1 MELQV
6 SPAGASLI
14 EQSSSRIDFR
24 WSGWG
29 KPIAFLGAAVV
40 IAVLSVHFHR
50 YLTPAALAGD
60 VERLHGW
67 QEAHPIALPLL
78 LATTF
83 IVSTGLSIP
92 AVITLSVLSGWL
104 LGIGEGLIVTSFA
117 STGGATMA
125 FLISRYLLR
134 DAIARQW
141 PEMVARADET
151 VERDGAFYLLSL
163 RLVHVI
169 PSWLIN
175 LVVGCTK
182 VRASTFWWTTQLGM
196 LPSTAFYVYAGAH
209 LKSLA
214 QIKEQGVCSIATPE
228 VIGAFV
234 VLAILPLV
242 ARKAIHHFSRPQ

>member
-6 SPAGASLI
+6 LHAGASLI

-24 WSGWG
+24 WRGWG

-40 IAVLSVHFHR
+40 ILLLSIRYHQ

-78 LATTF
+78 LAATF

-104 LGIGEGLIVTSFA
+104 LGTWEGLLITSFA
-117 STGGATMA
+117 STAGATVA

-141 PEMVARADET
+141 PEIVARADEM

-175 LVVGCTK
+175 LVVGCTR
-182 VRASTFWWTTQLGM
+182 VRAAIFWWTTQLGM

-214 QIKEQGVCSIATPE
+214 QIKEQGVCSIATPQ

-234 VLAILPLV
+234 VLAILPLA
-242 ARKAIHHFSRPQ
+242 ARKAIQRFSRPQ